1 NTSPLL
7 GDSVAR
13 LAWHAT
19 ACGSLEALRRR
30 LSPGLPLSRSPSRG
44 VRSYRTT
51 IVLLPQ
57 KRNDHQRLESSRVA
71 GGRADMRPLVALVPL
86 ALRHRL
92 SAGLL
97 LLRTVQTDAI
107 KQQSIRA
114 PATKWR
120 SGLVISIAPWGE
132 RRTRDKPPP
141 RIGVETLP

>member
-1 NTSPLL
+1 CRAPPREGCVPTLLRLCYNLRNETAATDSNT
-7 GDSVAR
+7 
-13 LAWHAT
+13 
-19 ACGSLEALRRR
+19 
-30 LSPGLPLSRSPSRG
+30 
-44 VRSYRTT
+44 
-51 IVLLPQ
+51 
-57 KRNDHQRLESSRVA
+57 SRVA

-92 SAGLL
+92 SAGMV